1 MFQLFLRTILIYFVT
16 LFAVRLMGK
25 REIGELSP
33 FDLVVSIMIAELAVI
48 VIEDRGSSLWYGII
62 PLLTL
67 VGIEIFI
74 SYISL
79 KSEIIRKA
87 ANGTPNIIIKNG
99 EIIKEELRNSRY
111 TIHDLLAQ
119 LRQKDIFR
127 ITDVEFAIL
136 ETSGDLSI
144 IPKSQKRMV
153 TPKDLNLDTEYEGLP
168 IILIADGKINYKN
181 LENLD
186 LDETW
191 LLGKLKEENIN
202 YPKNVLLA
210 TLENND
216 EFYVAKK

>member
-1 MFQLFLRTILIYFVT
+1 MLQLFLRTVLIYFLT
-16 LFAVRLMGK
+16 LSAVRLMGK

-62 PLLTL
+62 PILTL
-67 VGIEIFI
+67 VAIEII
-74 SYISL
+74 VSYISL
-79 KSEIIRKA
+79 KSELIRKLVS
-87 ANGTPNIIIKNG
+87 GTPNIIIRNG
-99 EIIKEELRNSRY
+99 EIVKEELRNSRY
-111 TIHDLLAQ
+111 TIHDLLVQ

-144 IPKSQKRMV
+144 IPKSQKRMI

-181 LENLD
+181 LKKLD
-186 LDETW
+186 LDEEW
-191 LLGKLKEENIN
+191 LLEKLKEENIN
-202 YPKNVLLA
+202 YPDNVLLA
-210 TLENND
+210 TLETNGD
-216 EFYVAKK
+216 FYVAKK